1 MSKIPSKCPSCGS
14 RMVITQIGCTTCDT
28 VIMGNYQLSAFARLS
43 AEQLQFLEVFVRN
56 RGNLKEME
64 RETGDSYWAM
74 RSLLD
79 KIVEEM
85 GYEAETSAH
94 TLAARRKEIL
104 LRLSAGE
111 IDAAEAAR
119 LLTQLGK

>member
-14 RMVITQIGCTTCDT
+14 PMVVTQISCTACDT
-28 VIMGNYQLSAFARLS
+28 VIMGNYHLNAFSRLS
-43 AEQLQFLEVFVRN
+43 PEQLQFLEVFVRN

-64 RETGDSYWAM
+64 RETGDSYWVM
-74 RSLLD
+74 RSQLD

-85 GYEAETSAH
+85 GYEANTSTY

-104 LRLSAGE
+104 QRLSDGE
-111 IDAAEAAR
+111 INAAEAAR
-119 LLTQLGK
+119 LLAQLSN